1 MDALIILEKT
11 KAVQHLGKP
20 ATNVISQAILQFVA
34 KPIIIIIIYRLILRN
49 YQYKNFQLRITIKC

>member
-11 KAVQHLGKP
+11 KAVQHLGKS
-20 ATNVISQAILQFVA
+20 ATNVITQAILQFVA